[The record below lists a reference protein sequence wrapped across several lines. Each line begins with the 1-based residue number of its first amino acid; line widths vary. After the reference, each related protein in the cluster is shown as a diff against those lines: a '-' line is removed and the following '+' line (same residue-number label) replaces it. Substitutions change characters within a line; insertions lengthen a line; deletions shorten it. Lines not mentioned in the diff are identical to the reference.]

1 VLGVCRLVYEF
12 SRLDAAGNDPSNE
25 TKMEVVT
32 VEEGTSEEDNSTN
45 IQPIRTKQ
53 KATTRSRS
61 NEQVVTVNLI
71 EFLTSEPLL
80 V

>member
-1 VLGVCRLVYEF
+1 
-12 SRLDAAGNDPSNE
+12 
-25 TKMEVVT
+25 MEVVT

-53 KATTRSRS
+53 KATTRSRG

-71 EFLTSEPLL
+71 AFSTSEPF
-80 V
+80 VFSCKRSNVESTSYDM